1 MRNIRLLTLA
11 ALIPLAAGCTTAFIP
26 SGTNIA
32 NLSTVDFSAVDQ
44 MRRGEACAT
53 TILGIFTQGDAMI
66 TTAARSAG
74 IRTVEIVEHKVS
86 ANPFYAQQCVIVF
99 GR

>member
-1 MRNIRLLTLA
+1 MRNIRPWALA
-11 ALIPLAAGCTTAFIP
+11 ALIPLLAGCTTAFVP

-32 NLSTVDFSAVDQ
+32 NLATVDFSTVDD
-44 MRRGEACAT
+44 MRRGEACST

-66 TTAARSAG
+66 TTAAENGG
-74 IRTVEIVEHKVS
+74 ISHVDIVEHKVS
-86 ANPFYAQQCVIVF
+86 MNPFYSKQCVIVF